1 MKNIRF
7 GTIGTNFISDTFAEA
22 VALTDYAEIVSVYSR
37 SHETGSAFA
46 AKHGIACDRV
56 FTDFESFAGSGID
69 AVYIASPNSLHAKQ
83 SIYFL
88 ERGIHVL
95 CEKPAASDLAE
106 YLTMHEASV
115 KGGAVLLEA
124 MRPAH
129 DPSWQVISDALP
141 QIRRIRHAAFEF
153 CQYSSRYGR
162 HMAGEHV
169 NTFDPSFSN
178 AALMDIGVY
187 PLHCIVMLFGAPD
200 EVTAKS
206 VFLPDGFE
214 ASGEALLRYGS
225 MTASAHYSKIYDS
238 TRPSA
243 IFGEDGE
250 ILIDKL
256 SFPHAAKL
264 RLRTGE
270 ERTLP
275 IEPVPNNL
283 VWEIRD
289 FCELVERGDT
299 DHRFARVTESV
310 MRVLNLARAETGIIW
325 DKDRI

>member
-1 MKNIRF
+1 MEEK
-7 GTIGTNFISDTFAEA
+7 GAA
-22 VALTDYAEIVSVYSR
+22 CALR
-37 SHETGSAFA
+37 
-46 AKHGIACDRV
+46 
-56 FTDFESFAGSGID
+56 AGK
-69 AVYIASPNSLHAKQ
+69 A
-83 SIYFL
+83 
-88 ERGIHVL
+88 VL

-141 QIRRIRHAAFEF
+141 QIGRIRHAAFEF

-243 IFGEDGE
+243 ISVTIFDASPPVQ
-250 ILIDKL
+250 L
-256 SFPHAAKL
+256 SANPTVMPRAANSS
-264 RLRTGE
+264 T
-270 ERTLP
+270 
-275 IEPVPNNL
+275 
-283 VWEIRD
+283 
-289 FCELVERGDT
+289 
-299 DHRFARVTESV
+299 S
-310 MRVLNLARAETGIIW
+310 ARAAAHPLSGIT
-325 DKDRI
+325 RPNTAYM

>member
-1 MKNIRF
+1 MKKVRF

-37 SHETGSAFA
+37 SRETGAAFA
-46 AKHGIACDRV
+46 AKHGIAAERV
-56 FTDFESFAGSGID
+56 FTDFSDLAESGID
-69 AVYIASPNSLHAKQ
+69 AVYIASPNSLHAGQ

-106 YLTMHEASV
+106 YLSMHEASV
-115 KGGAVLLEA
+115 RGGAVLLEA

-129 DPSWQVISDALP
+129 DPSWQVIAAALP
-141 QIRRIRHAAFEF
+141 EIGRVRHAAFEF

-187 PLHCIVMLFGAPD
+187 PLHCIIMLFGAPD
-200 EVTAKS
+200 EVSAKS

-225 MTASAHYSKIYDS
+225 MTASALYSKIYDS

-264 RLRTGE
+264 CLRTGE
-270 ERTLP
+270 ERVLP
-275 IEPVPNNL
+275 IEPVENNL

-289 FCELVERGDT
+289 FCDLIAHGELN
-299 DHRFARVTESV
+299 HKFARVTESV
-310 MRVLNLARAETGIIW
+310 MRVLDLARADTGIIW
-325 DKDRI
+325 DKDHI